1 MAGRKSGQRMSQ
13 ERAPRGEAGVMLAGI
28 TREIVRL
35 HAAHYGKGPTRARS
49 YINGEVL
56 FCLMQD
62 TLTPAERTLVER
74 GKGDAVHTM
83 RRAFQDAMAGEFT
96 ALVEEHTGRRVRAF
110 MSQVHLDPEVDVE
123 IFVLEP
129 SAENAG

>member
-1 MAGRKSGQRMSQ
+1 MSH
-13 ERAPRGEAGVMLAGI
+13 ERTPRAEGGAILAAI

-49 YINGEVL
+49 YLNGDAL

-74 GKGDAVHTM
+74 GKGEAVHTM

-110 MSQVHLDPEVDVE
+110 MSQVNLEPDVDVE

-129 SAENAG
+129 PDGPAG

>member
-1 MAGRKSGQRMSQ
+1 MGQDQ
-13 ERAPRGEAGVMLAGI
+13 TPRGEGGAMLATV
-28 TREIVRL
+28 TREIVKL
-35 HAAHYGKGPTRARS
+35 HAAHYGKGPTKARS
-49 YINGEVL
+49 YLNGDAL

-74 GKGDAVHTM
+74 GKGEAVHTM

-96 ALVEEHTGRRVRAF
+96 ALVEGVTGRRVRAF
-110 MSQVHLDPEVDVE
+110 MSQVHLEPDVDVE

-129 SAENAG
+129 AAETAS